1 MTAPALAIGR
11 AELSTLRTGEMAA
24 TTHSQGLAKS
34 SRGLARPLTA
44 LLAMGLDFA
53 PVQDQRSTDDM
64 AHSTAG
70 RICCRRGCN
79 QPVNKP
85 TAKYCSVNCCSLDPE
100 RRERMRKSVQRASR
114 RVIPMQ
120 RQLTIGFG
128 GAWPNPE
135 AEIARFCEGRE
146 DVPRGMS
153 HLAG

>member
-1 MTAPALAIGR
+1 MQD
-11 AELSTLRTGEMAA
+11 ERT
-24 TTHSQGLAKS
+24 
-34 SRGLARPLTA
+34 
-44 LLAMGLDFA
+44 
-53 PVQDQRSTDDM
+53 TDDI
-64 AHSTAG
+64 AHGTAG
-70 RICCRRGCN
+70 RVCSRRGCT

-85 TAKYCSVNCCSLDPE
+85 TAKYCSVACCSLDPE
-100 RRERMRKSVQRASR
+100 RRERMRKSVQRSSR

-120 RQLTIGFG
+120 RQLTLGF